1 MNTIF
6 LEITIVI
13 VIATLLGII
22 AKALRQPTIL
32 GYIVTGLIVGPFGL
46 MHLDNIEV
54 IDALAQIGITL
65 LLFLV
70 GMELRFKDLRT
81 VGKPAILTG
90 IGQIVFTSLI
100 GFLLT
105 WILGFSFISAM
116 YIALAL
122 TFSSTIIVVKLLSE
136 KNAMESLYGK
146 IVIGFLL
153 VQDFVALFAL
163 IMLTGLE
170 PGQLSLES
178 IPVMALLITFMKGV
192 LLFIVAMLLGK
203 YAMPRV
209 LNIISHSQEILF
221 LTSLAWGM
229 GIAALVTIEQIGFST
244 EIGGFLAGIAMA
256 GSVERFQISSRVK
269 SLRDFFIVMFFV
281 TLGSRMILGNI
292 GEIWVP
298 MLILSAFV
306 LIGNPLIVMMI
317 MGGLGYRSRTS
328 FLASVTVAQISEF
341 SLILIALGSRLGHVN
356 EAVVSLVTG
365 VGVVTI
371 TLSSYMIIYSERLY
385 AWLKPMLKIFEFNMK
400 DLEDAKST
408 HALNDHIVLIG
419 CDRMGHNVL
428 RSLEEL
434 HNEFLVIDFDPEV
447 IKNLMDH
454 KVQTLYGDISDPDIQ
469 ERANL
474 KGARLV
480 ISTVP
485 AYDVSLSVLKFMKR
499 TNPDAKV
506 MLTGETEL
514 DAVNLYDEGADY
526 VLLPHFIGG
535 LQLANMILED
545 STLDILDIMRN
556 KDLSIIAKQI

>member
-1 MNTIF
+1 MNIIF
-6 LEITIVI
+6 FEITIVI

-70 GMELRFKDLRT
+70 GMELRFKDLRS
-81 VGKPAILTG
+81 VGKPAVFTG
-90 IGQIVFTSLI
+90 IGQVVFTSLI

-105 WILGFSFISAM
+105 WILGYSFISAM

-170 PGQLSLES
+170 PGQLSLGS
-178 IPVMALLITFMKGV
+178 IPVTALLITLMKGV

-203 YAMPRV
+203 YAMPRI
-209 LNIISHSQEILF
+209 LNLISHSQEMLF
-221 LTSLAWGM
+221 LASLSWGM

-244 EIGGFLAGIAMA
+244 EIGGFLAGVAMA
-256 GSVERFQISSRVK
+256 GSLEHFQISSRVK

-298 MLILSAFV
+298 VLILSAFV
-306 LIGNPLIVMMI
+306 LIGNPIIVMTI
-317 MGGLGYRSRTS
+317 MGKLGYRSRTS

-341 SLILIALGSRLGHVN
+341 SLILIALGSRLGHVD

-385 AWLKPMLKIFEFNMK
+385 AWLKPMLKLFEFNVK
-400 DLEDAKST
+400 DLEDAETT
-408 HALNDHIVLIG
+408 HALDDHIVLIG

-434 HNEFLVIDFDPEV
+434 HSEFLVIDFNPEV
-447 IKNLMDH
+447 IKDLMDH

-485 AYDVSLSVLKFMKR
+485 AYDVSLSVLEFMKR

-506 MLTGETEL
+506 MLTGETEF